1 MDLVKIRQ
9 DKNFTQSQVAT
20 NADISLSFYSQI
32 ENGVRKPSVET
43 AKRIA
48 DAQGD
53 TLHIGN
59 LYSSDT
65 FYDDSFPSLNW
76 GKMGCLAVEMEAC
89 ALYCTA
95 MRLGM
100 RALAICTISDILYPP
115 HTALDAESREKTFTK
130 MMKLALDTAVEIENL
145 PHIEPCE

>member
-48 DAQGD
+48 
-53 TLHIGN
+53 
-59 LYSSDT
+59 
-65 FYDDSFPSLNW
+65 
-76 GKMGCLAVEMEAC
+76 KV
-89 ALYCTA
+89 
-95 MRLGM
+95 LGIEWT
-100 RALAICTISDILYPP
+100 RFF
-115 HTALDAESREKTFTK
+115 EK
-130 MMKLALDTAVEIENL
+130 EG
-145 PHIEPCE
+145 